1 VPSDFSY
8 FIPYLPDALY
18 NSQRHVKQNCD
29 FSGAHVEFLSQ
40 MNNTALQVMRV
51 VLPERYCT
59 RFSGHNS
66 EGQEQDVRRAA
77 DVTLVTSTLH
87 DTLHDAFRRVQ
98 TRSLEGR
105 ESKENHNLNL
115 LSLR

>member
-1 VPSDFSY
+1 
-8 FIPYLPDALY
+8 
-18 NSQRHVKQNCD
+18 
-29 FSGAHVEFLSQ
+29 VEFLSQ
-40 MNNTALQVMRV
+40 MNNTGLQVMRE

-77 DVTLVTSTLH
+77 DVTFVTSMLH

-98 TRSLEGR
+98 TRSDTFTGR
-105 ESKENHNLNL
+105 K
-115 LSLR
+115 RIQK